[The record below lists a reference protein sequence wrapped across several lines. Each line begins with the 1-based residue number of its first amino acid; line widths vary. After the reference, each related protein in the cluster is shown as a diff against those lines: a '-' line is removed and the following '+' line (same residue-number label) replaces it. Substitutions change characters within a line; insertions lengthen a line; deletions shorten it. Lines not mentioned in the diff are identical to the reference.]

1 MAKITALASQK
12 RNKERVNI
20 HLDGEYAFALTLATA
35 SKLYIGQEITPEKQ
49 NELLTGDVF
58 ETAKQSAYHFIS
70 YRPRSKAE
78 VRKNLRGKG
87 YDDAVVEAVI
97 ERLTELEM
105 LDDWAFARYWIEQR
119 ESFKPRSQMA
129 LRQELFQ
136 KGIRSNIIDETVT
149 EIDEMS
155 SARRATANL
164 ANRWAHLPRQE
175 FAVKIGGYLK
185 RRGFNY
191 EIISD
196 VVQEHWT
203 VVSNS
208 AE

>member
-1 MAKITALASQK
+1 MAKITALAPQK
-12 RNKERVNI
+12 RNKERVNV
-20 HLDGEYAFALTLATA
+20 HLDGEYAFALTLTTA
-35 SKLYIGQEITPEKQ
+35 FGLYVGQEITPEKQ
-49 NELLTGDVF
+49 HELQIGDVN
-58 ETAKQSAYHFIS
+58 ETAKQSAFHFIS
-70 YRPRSKAE
+70 YRPRSEAE
-78 VRKNLRGKG
+78 LRKNLRGKG
-87 YDDAVVEAVI
+87 FDDAVVDAVV

-119 ESFKPRSQMA
+119 ESFKPRSRMA

-136 KGIRSNIIDETVT
+136 KGIKSNIIDETVT

-155 SARRATANL
+155 SARRATTNL

-175 FAVKIGGYLK
+175 FTVKIGGYLK

-191 EIISD
+191 EIIAD

-203 VVSNS
+203 AFNNS